1 MGFSVNRDDIRRL
14 EKAAKDKDKRK
25 LMDWA
30 SAFEFAISSE
40 IYREYDK
47 AFKDQLANSL
57 DLFILTFMYTLATDG
72 NVTIKKNKAEYLLD
86 TLMKNFDKFRTE
98 EYKPED
104 YLGRLKSLGVN
115 LIDYRY
121 EHRVTSIVSYVLSDE
136 YTKEDEKKIIKF
148 FEEQNV
154 IFIKLDN
161 LKNREKEVQ
170 VKKNVNIVNIS
181 DRIYYLGT
189 SEIIELYKQYAGQ
202 CRKPIID
209 GRFILEDEIIVE
221 EE

>member
-47 AFKDQLANSL
+47 AFRDQLANSL

-189 SEIIELYKQYAGQ
+189 SEIIELYKQYAEQ
-202 CRKPIID
+202 CRKPILD
-209 GRFILEDEIIVE
+209 GRFILEDDIIVE
-221 EE
+221 E

>member
-47 AFKDQLANSL
+47 AFRDQLANSL

-170 VKKNVNIVNIS
+170 VKKNVNIINIS

-189 SEIIELYKQYAGQ
+189 SEIIELYKQYAEQ
-202 CRKPIID
+202 CRKPILD
-209 GRFILEDEIIVE
+209 GRFILEDDIIVE
-221 EE
+221 E